1 MINKIKKYIS
11 KHPLAIISL
20 YIPLMILIILSNIL
34 ENDMEEHIEK
44 VSKKC
49 ASQGYGIK
57 ASYTK
62 DGDKFYKC
70 DTEVKVKWLEKW
82 CQFKSLKII

>member
-1 MINKIKKYIS
+1 MINKIKNYIS
-11 KHPLAIISL
+11 EHPLAII
-20 YIPLMILIILSNIL
+20 ICIALMIVIILSNIL
-34 ENDMEEHIEK
+34 SKDMEEHIEK
-44 VSKKC
+44 VSKEC

-70 DTEVKVKWLEKW
+70 DTEVKVK
-82 CQFKSLKII
+82 

>member
-1 MINKIKKYIS
+1 MTRRRLKPWVKQFLVGLGIGVVILLFI
-11 KHPLAIISL
+11 AIGN
-20 YIPLMILIILSNIL
+20 YFDK
-34 ENDMEEHIEK
+34 EMEEHIEK
-44 VSKKC
+44 VSKEC

-70 DTEVKVKWLEKW
+70 DTEVKVK
-82 CQFKSLKII
+82 

>member
-11 KHPLAIISL
+11 EHPLAII
-20 YIPLMILIILSNIL
+20 ICIALMIVIILSNIL
-34 ENDMEEHIEK
+34 SKDMEEHIEK
-44 VSKKC
+44 VSKEC
-49 ASQGYGIK
+49 TSQGYGIK

-70 DTEVKVKWLEKW
+70 DTEVKVK
-82 CQFKSLKII
+82 

>member
-11 KHPLAIISL
+11 EHPLAII
-20 YIPLMILIILSNIL
+20 ICIALMIVIILSNIL
-34 ENDMEEHIEK
+34 SKDMEEHIEK
-44 VSKKC
+44 VSKEC

-70 DTEVKVKWLEKW
+70 DKDGDK
-82 CQFKSLKII
+82 

>member
-11 KHPLAIISL
+11 KHPLAII
-20 YIPLMILIILSNIL
+20 ICVALMILIILSNIL

-70 DTEVKVKWLEKW
+70 DTEVKVK
-82 CQFKSLKII
+82 

>member
-11 KHPLAIISL
+11 EHPLAII
-20 YIPLMILIILSNIL
+20 ICIALMIVIILSNIL
-34 ENDMEEHIEK
+34 SKDMEEHIEK
-44 VSKKC
+44 VSKEC

-70 DTEVKVKWLEKW
+70 DTEVKVK
-82 CQFKSLKII
+82 

>member
-1 MINKIKKYIS
+1 MIKSILNYLKDNV
-11 KHPLAIISL
+11 IIVIIAVAL
-20 YIPLMILIILSNIL
+20 FIMIILSNIL
-34 ENDMEEHIEK
+34 SCDMNKHIEK

-57 ASYTK
+57 AYYTK

-70 DTEVKVKWLEKW
+70 DIGGEFDDK
-82 CQFKSLKII
+82 